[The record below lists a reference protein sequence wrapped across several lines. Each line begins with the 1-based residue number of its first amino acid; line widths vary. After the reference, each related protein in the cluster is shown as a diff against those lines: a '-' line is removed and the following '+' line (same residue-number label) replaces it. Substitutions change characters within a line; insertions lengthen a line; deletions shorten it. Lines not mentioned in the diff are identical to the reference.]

1 MRFFNNRLLLFF
13 LLIPVLFLL
22 GRVGYKTYLEY
33 RNYADNQHTLHTL
46 AIVQRLNGLA
56 NAIENE
62 SLQSALSTTQTPS
75 PALVK
80 ARKGTDT
87 LLTRTLQDSELL
99 KTPSAIAKLS
109 TLGKTLEKARTV
121 YDTKPV
127 KYLKVFHYLYHL
139 QGVQPILA
147 ASKELIP
154 ETEEGAPSSEIALY
168 QRLGEIKADT
178 DAEKALIGYIL
189 QTKTS
194 MTPNDYKAWDSLLSN
209 TVLPNLDRIQP
220 PAFSSKIRQAIQ
232 PTHFDRLGF
241 KERAFL
247 AVEGLNGH
255 YSIDPNS
262 WVQTFGEKDKRL
274 QAAQT
279 LLVTQ
284 AKQRSEK
291 RLANNK
297 QNAINYLL
305 QTLLFL
311 AILGFILYLL
321 RKITRDKRLLEATL
335 KNIEFDLNK
344 EKKAELQRIVQHRK
358 TEEIYTFLADTIKE
372 SNQAKDLFLA
382 NMSHEIRTPLNGI
395 VGFTQLLKTTPLNED
410 QNEFIHVIEESSENL
425 LTIVNDILD
434 LSKIKAEKIDLEEI
448 VFNPLEK
455 FESAVETYGA
465 KALQKDIDFGVYIDP
480 TLPSSLIGDPT
491 RIGQVLVNLISN
503 AIKFTGTYGEVS
515 VFCERIHEDD
525 TEVAVKFSVKD
536 TGIGIAPAQQKR
548 IFDEFSQADSSTTRQ
563 FGGTGLGLS
572 ISSKLVSLMGGK
584 LEIESEPGEGSTFY
598 FTLSFKRDANALPV
612 ERPDFNGVS
621 VGLMLPKRTIKRQV
635 DRNLESYLRYL
646 GTDFSLYYED
656 EIYDLTQNELP
667 ELLFVDQRYVR
678 REGEVEQ
685 VLTLKT
691 SVVLLASGQSKKQ
704 LESIEKQLG
713 GLIFKPLNFTKT
725 LKALQKHLGRS
736 QQKSRSAEPNI
747 TFKNL
752 HVLVAED
759 NRINQKLITTTLNNF
774 GIEVTIAAN
783 GKEALML
790 RKQNDYDLIFMDI
803 QMPVMNGIEATHEIL
818 QYEESARQKHIPII
832 ALTANAL
839 RGDREKYLEAGMDNY
854 TPKPINIDLLKGIIR
869 EYHPEKALI
878 TEEKEQKTPPK
889 VSTPKTSP
897 APVKKQKTVPSS
909 KPQSQQSLPEA
920 KPLTPVIIDAKDIL
934 LYIDRPLSASL
945 QVRALEE
952 EGYRVDHVRTESVF
966 LEKLD
971 TTHYRY
977 VLVESKLLPMEG
989 CFMEEVLAE
998 KNTLLY
1004 LWGDKTSQ
1012 HCPQTE
1018 SYKTI
1023 PELRKILGH

>member
-1 MRFFNNRLLLFF
+1 MRFFNNRLLLFL

-33 RNYADNQHTLHTL
+33 RNYADNQHTLQTL
-46 AIVQRLNGLA
+46 SAVQALNQLA
-56 NAIENE
+56 GAVEEE
-62 SLQSALSTTQTPS
+62 SLQSALSTTKAPS
-75 PALVK
+75 TALVH
-80 ARKGTDT
+80 ARKKTDT
-87 LLTRTLQDSELL
+87 LLTQTLQKSELL
-99 KTPSAIAKLS
+99 KSPAAISKLS
-109 TLGKTLEKARTV
+109 TLGKSLEKARTL

-127 KYLKVFHYLYHL
+127 KYLKVFHYLYHR
-139 QGVQPILA
+139 QGSLPILSA
-147 ASKELIP
+147 TKALASGKEA
-154 ETEEGAPSSEIALY
+154 TAPSSPIAIY
-168 QRLGEIKADT
+168 QRLAEIKADN

-189 QTKTS
+189 QEKTS
-194 MTPNDYKAWDSLLSN
+194 MTPNDYKAWDSLLSHA
-209 TVLPNLDRIQP
+209 VLPNLDPIQP
-220 PAFSSKIRQAIQ
+220 PALSSKIRQTIGPA
-232 PTHFDRLGF
+232 HFGRLGF
-241 KERAFL
+241 RERAFL
-247 AVEGLNGH
+247 AAEGLEGH
-255 YSIDPNS
+255 YSIDLNH
-262 WVQTFGEKDKRL
+262 WIQTLGEKDKRL
-274 QAAQT
+274 QAAQS
-279 LLVTQ
+279 LLLTQ
-284 AKQRSEK
+284 AKQHAETQ
-291 RLANNK
+291 LAQNK

-311 AILGFILYLL
+311 SILGFILYLL

-344 EKKAELQRIVQHRK
+344 EKKAELQRIVQQRK
-358 TEEIYTFLADTIKE
+358 TEDIYAFLADTIKE
-372 SNQAKDLFLA
+372 SNQTKDLFLA

-434 LSKIKAEKIDLEEI
+434 LSKIKADKIELETTP
-448 VFNPLEK
+448 FNPLEK

-465 KALQKDIDFGVYIDP
+465 KALQKDIDFGVYVDP

-491 RIGQVLVNLISN
+491 RVSQILINLISN

-525 TEVAVKFSVKD
+525 KEIAVKFSVKD

-548 IFDEFSQADSSTTRQ
+548 IFEEFSQADSSTTRQ

-598 FTLSFKRDANALPV
+598 FTLSFKRDPNAIPV
-612 ERPDFNGVS
+612 ERPNFDGIS

-646 GTDFSLYYED
+646 GAEFSLYYED
-656 EIYDLTQNELP
+656 EIYDLTENELP

-678 REGEVEQ
+678 REGEVEH

-691 SVVLLASGQSKKQ
+691 SITLLASGHSKNQ
-704 LESIEKQLG
+704 LESLEGQLG
-713 GLIFKPLNFTKT
+713 DLIFKPLNFSKT
-725 LKALQKHLGRS
+725 LKALQKHFGRI
-736 QQKSRSAEPNI
+736 QTKPQLDKQNI
-747 TFKNL
+747 LFKNL

-774 GIEVTIAAN
+774 GIDVAIAAN

-818 QYEESARQKHIPII
+818 QYEESAQQKHIPII

-854 TPKPINIDLLKGIIR
+854 TPKPINVDLLKSIIQ
-869 EYHPEKALI
+869 EYHPEKTQV
-878 TEEKEQKTPPK
+878 TEVEEQKAPQKAPTAKAPRRAQVKHPE
-889 VSTPKTSP
+889 P
-897 APVKKQKTVPSS
+897 APSPP
-909 KPQSQQSLPEA
+909 PQPILPE
-920 KPLTPVIIDAKDIL
+920 TPSLAPIVVDAKDIL
-934 LYIDRPLSASL
+934 LFVDRPLSASL

-952 EGYRVDHVRTESVF
+952 EGYRVDHVRTESTF

-971 TTHYRY
+971 ATHYRY
-977 VLVESKLLPMEG
+977 VLVESQLLPMEG

-1004 LWGDKTSQ
+1004 LWGEKTSRN
-1012 HCPQTE
+1012 CPQTE

-1023 PELRKILGH
+1023 PELRKILNR